1 MAWRI
6 NQYGGVYKKGA
17 AFPLQKRYQIAASYF
32 HTGSYGAAA
41 VENMSTYDAAR
52 NIIDKFLRTG
62 LFDPGDRGSPPTIMQ
77 PWKVAYLEALITHDP
92 FISLSEMKTALR
104 DDLNLPPGEVPS
116 IPTIC
121 RTLLSLDFTRHN
133 FQGTFRKIYS
143 ENSVRRSAFVNWRKT
158 VDPRKIYFVHET
170 AVQLADGVRTIGRC
184 HTNSNVPIVTN
195 RGDER
200 EKMSVLSVIG
210 FDSGVLGAYPIR
222 ESFNR
227 VQFNYGMSQYFIPLI
242 PRDSFLVMDN
252 ASIHNERDLRNM
264 LAPRNITLVKLPPYS
279 YDFNPIEFVFGNA
292 KAYVK
297 RWPEL
302 LRVNMPFAIVNAFLK
317 FLFAAFK
324 VFIASAG
331 KFYSKL
337 TSVNRGGS

>member
-17 AFPLQKRYQIAASYF
+17 AFLLQKRYQIAASYF

-41 VENMSTYDAAR
+41 MENMCTYDAAG

-92 FISLSEMKTALR
+92 FIYLSEIQTALR

-121 RTLLSLDFTRHN
+121 RTLLSLDFTRHKASKVPLER
-133 FQGTFRKIYS
+133 FTP
-143 ENSVRRSAFVNWRKT
+143 ENSARRAAFVNWRRT
-158 VDPRKIYFVHET
+158 VDPRKIYFVDET

-184 HTNSNVPIVTN
+184 HTTSNVPIVTN

-210 FDSGVLGAYPIR
+210 FDSGVLGAYPIHG
-222 ESFNR
+222 SFNR

-252 ASIHNERDLRNM
+252 AFIHNERDLRNM

-302 LRVNMPFAIVNAFLK
+302 LRVNMPFAIVNAFSQ
-317 FLFAAFK
+317 
-324 VFIASAG
+324 VSVRSVQS
-331 KFYSKL
+331 FYRKCWQVL
-337 TSVNRGGS
+337 Q